1 MEAINGLRFAHL
13 QSELDDLV
21 PFQLQYSVSFIV
33 TYSYFAQVVLSKTKE
48 IVCLRFKKKKKNPG
62 PWGLCYCY

>member
-48 IVCLRFKKKKKNPG
+48 IVCL
-62 PWGLCYCY
+62 